1 MTAAPTATGLRLPP
15 LVSADRARD
24 IVRRRAPA
32 LRQGDIGLRFHPFAG
47 FVHHV
52 RNPMFG
58 ATRGTRAYTL
68 VDRST
73 GKVFVTDPWPPLER
87 VAEDDACPVAP
98 EHPGLAL
105 SMAQAR
111 ALAARTVSVAALQKF
126 RLARTSVITVTDEHE
141 LIWKPNL
148 LLTCHG
154 RSGEIRILVDGLNGN
169 YCVLGE

>member
-1 MTAAPTATGLRLPP
+1 MTSAPVATGLRLPP

-32 LRQGDIGLRFHPFAG
+32 LRQGDISLRFHPFAG

-58 ATRGTRAYTL
+58 ATHGTRAYTL

-87 VAEDDACPVAP
+87 AAEEDAGLVAP

-105 SMAQAR
+105 SMEQAR

-126 RLARTSVITVTDEHE
+126 RLARTSVITVADEHE
-141 LIWKPNL
+141 LVWKPNL

-169 YCVLGE
+169 YYVLGD